1 MSQEIKDPKKT
12 WEVFGVLM
20 GFGQNMEDGET
31 INEENS
37 SVIVEEVYT
46 RTNVTDDLTNGSIYV
61 QDGNMLGVVL
71 KGGTSSKEYKVR
83 FRAYVSEDK
92 KLEEDLTFIVK
103 D

>member
-1 MSQEIKDPKKT
+1 
-12 WEVFGVLM
+12 M

-46 RTNVTDDLTNGSIYV
+46 KTDVTTDLMSGSIYT

-71 KGGTSSKEYKVR
+71 KGGSSSKEYKVR
-83 FRAYVSEDK
+83 IRAYISEDK
-92 KLEEDLTFIVK
+92 KLEEDLTFVVK

>member
-1 MSQEIKDPKKT
+1 
-12 WEVFGVLM
+12 M

-46 RTNVTDDLTNGSIYV
+46 KTDVTTDLMSGSIYT

-71 KGGTSSKEYKVR
+71 KGGSSSKEYKVR
-83 FRAYVSEDK
+83 FRAYISEDK
-92 KLEEDLTFIVK
+92 KLEEDLTFVVK